1 MHNMI
6 LAFLL
11 LVTGCL
17 AGCADPTPPEAESG
31 AAPFHSTYSR
41 EPYVESG
48 AYRSLKGR

>member
-1 MHNMI
+1 MRNMI

-17 AGCADPTPPEAESG
+17 AGCEDVTPPGDESG
-31 AAPFHSTYSR
+31 AAPFHSNYSR